1 MPATPAAAPSSYPRS
16 RLAGRH
22 DGSSVDPSPLFAF
35 GHGLS
40 YTTFGY
46 EDLSITPDR
55 ISTDGV
61 TEISCTV
68 GNCGARAGAEIVQLY
83 LSDPV
88 ASVVR
93 PVRWLAGFARVPLE
107 PGERR
112 RVTFRVHADRTAFT
126 GRSGQRIV
134 EPGEI
139 GIGIGGASDRL
150 PLLGSLTLH
159 GPVRVAGPDRVLVTE
174 VTDGEARH

>member
-1 MPATPAAAPSSYPRS
+1 MPATPAAPPSPYLRS

-40 YTTFGY
+40 YTSFGY
-46 EDLSITPDR
+46 EDLRISPDR
-55 ISTDGV
+55 MPTDGAA
-61 TEISCTV
+61 EISCSVRNT
-68 GNCGARAGAEIVQLY
+68 GSRAGTEVVQLY

-93 PVRWLAGFARVPLE
+93 PVSWLAGFTRVPLE

-112 RVTFRVHADRTAFT
+112 RVTFRVHAERTAF
-126 GRSGQRIV
+126 SGLSGERIV

-139 GIGIGGASDRL
+139 AIGVGGASDDL
-150 PLLGSLTLH
+150 PLRGSLTLH
-159 GPVRVAGPDRVLVTE
+159 GPVRAVGPDRVLVTE
-174 VTDGEARH
+174 VSGAGERR